1 MEYRRLGRT
10 GLQVSRVCL
19 GTVYFGS
26 GVPEAEATRI
36 VDRAID
42 LGINF
47 VDTAEIYQRP
57 AFGAAEEALGRALR
71 GRRDEVVLATKARY
85 DPGAFRTGTPAD
97 RSLTRRDVM
106 RGIEIS
112 LRRLQTDHVDLY
124 YPHHVD
130 PVTPIEETLRAFDDL
145 VHQGKVRYIG
155 LSNFG
160 AWQTVEALWAA
171 DRGRLASPVC
181 VQTLYN
187 LLDRSVEADL
197 LPACAR
203 FGLSLVPYSPLA
215 GGVLTG
221 KYRAGAEPPASS
233 RAAYLGGVRDR
244 GRPGHVP
251 VASER
256 NVAVAERLAG
266 WAGERGLTAAHVAL
280 AWCLRRPE
288 VASAIMGASTVAQLE
303 ENAPAFDLVLSDEQV
318 GEIEALLDGSPR

>member
-10 GLQVSRVCL
+10 GVQVSRVCL

-36 VDRAID
+36 VHRAID

-71 GRRDEVVLATKARY
+71 GRRHEVVLATKVRY

-106 RGIEIS
+106 RGVEIS

-130 PVTPIEETLRAFDDL
+130 PATPIEETLRAFDDL
-145 VHQGKVRYIG
+145 VHQGKVRYVG

-171 DRGRLASPVC
+171 DRRGLAGPVC

-187 LLDRSVEADL
+187 LLDRSIEAEL

-221 KYRAGAEPPASS
+221 KYRAGAEVPPGS
-233 RAAYLGGVRDR
+233 RAAYLGGLRDG

-251 VASER
+251 VASPR
-256 NVAVAERLAG
+256 NVAIADRLGA
-266 WAGERGLTAAHVAL
+266 WARDRGLTPAHVAL

-303 ENAPAFDLVLSDEQV
+303 ENAPAFDLTLAPEQV
-318 GEIEALLDGSPR
+318 AELEALIG

>member
-1 MEYRRLGRT
+1 MEYRLLGQT
-10 GLQVSRVCL
+10 GMRVSPLCL
-19 GTVYFGS
+19 GSVFFGTS
-26 GVPEAEATRI
+26 ISQPEVDRI
-36 VDRAID
+36 VHAALDQ
-42 LGINF
+42 GVNF

-71 GRRDEVVLATKARY
+71 GRRHEVVLATKVRY
-85 DPGAFRTGTPAD
+85 DPGAFRAGTPAD
-97 RSLTRRDVM
+97 RSLTRRDIM

-112 LRRLQTDHVDLY
+112 LRRLQTEHVDLY

-130 PVTPIEETLRAFDDL
+130 PATPIEETLRAFDDL

-160 AWQTVEALWAA
+160 AWPTVAALWAA
-171 DRGRLASPVC
+171 DRGGLASPVC

-187 LLDRSVEADL
+187 LLDRSIEAEL

-221 KYRAGAEPPASS
+221 KYRAGAEPPAGS
-233 RAAYLGGVRDR
+233 RAAYLGGVRER

-256 NVAVAERLAG
+256 NVAVAERLAT
-266 WAGERGLTAAHVAL
+266 WARERGLTAAHVAL

-288 VASAIMGASTVAQLE
+288 VASAIMGASTVAQLD
-303 ENAPAFDLVLSDEQV
+303 ENAPAFDLLLSDQQV
-318 GEIEALLDGSPR
+318 AEVESLLDVS